1 MKFQIARNE
10 MLKGL
15 QAVVGVVERRQ
26 TMPILSNL
34 LLKADKNGLTLAGT
48 DLELELVTHVPASV
62 KQEGATTVPARK
74 LFDIC
79 RGLPED
85 AEIKCELKEQRLTL
99 SSSRSRF
106 ILSTL
111 NADDFPFLEE
121 VKDAKPI
128 SVPKSAL
135 RELIDRTHFAMAHQ
149 DVRYYLNGLL
159 LVVRK
164 DRMRAV
170 ATDGHRL
177 ALCDATGSLPVTEET
192 QVIVPRKAITELQ
205 RLLDTGEETIK
216 LSFSQNHLQIGLG
229 QTRFTTK
236 LIDGRF
242 PDYEKVIPATGD
254 KRLTGDREQVRLALA
269 RTAIL
274 SNEKFRGVRLTL
286 KDSKLKLQA
295 QNPEHEEAEE
305 ELEVEYDGAPIEIG
319 FNVTYLMDALSGL
332 ESESFTLDLTGPD
345 ASGLIQEKGSN
356 ACQYV
361 VMPMRL

>member
-1 MKFQIARNE
+1 MKFQIPRSE

-15 QAVVGVVERRQ
+15 QAVIGVVERRQ

-34 LLKADKNGLTLAGT
+34 LLKTGKDGLTLAGT
-48 DLELELVTHVPASV
+48 DLELELVTRVPATI

-85 AEIKCELKEQRLTL
+85 AEIKCELKDQRLTL
-99 SSSRSRF
+99 SSGRSRF

-111 NADDFPFLEE
+111 SAEEFPFLEDIKE
-121 VKDAKPI
+121 AKSV
-128 SVPKSAL
+128 SVPRHAL
-135 RELIDRTHFAMAHQ
+135 KQLLDRTHFAMAHQ

-177 ALCDATGSLPVTEET
+177 ALCDATGSLPVTEEL

-205 RLLDTGEETIK
+205 RLLDPSDEMVK
-216 LSFSQNHLQIGLG
+216 LAFSSNHLQVSLG
-229 QTRFTTK
+229 ETQFTTK

-254 KRLTGDREQVRLALA
+254 KRLTGDREQIRLALV

-274 SNEKFRGVRLTL
+274 SNEKFRGVRLSI
-286 KDSKLKLQA
+286 KDNKLKLQA

-305 ELEVEYDGAPIEIG
+305 ELEVSYEGSPIEIG

-345 ASGLIQEKGSN
+345 ASGLIKEKGSD

>member
-1 MKFQIARNE
+1 MKFQISRSE

-15 QAVVGVVERRQ
+15 QAVIGVVERRQ

-34 LLKADKNGLTLAGT
+34 MLKADKNGLMLAGT
-48 DLELELVTHVPASV
+48 DLELELLTRVPANV
-62 KQEGATTVPARK
+62 KQEGSTTVPARK

-79 RGLPED
+79 RGLPDD

-111 NADDFPFLEE
+111 NAEEFPFLEE
-121 VKDAKPI
+121 IKDAKSI
-128 SVPKSAL
+128 NVPKQAL
-135 RELIDRTHFAMAHQ
+135 KQLLDRTHFAMAHQ

-170 ATDGHRL
+170 ATDGHRM
-177 ALCDATGSLPVTEET
+177 ALCDATGSLPVSEEL
-192 QVIVPRKAITELQ
+192 QVIVPRKAISELQ
-205 RLLDTGEETIK
+205 RLLDSGEDDVK
-216 LSFSQNHLQIGLG
+216 LSFSPNHLQINLG
-229 QTRFTTK
+229 ETRFTTK

-254 KRLTGDREQVRLALA
+254 KRLTGQREPIRLALS

-274 SNEKFRGVRLTL
+274 SNEKFRGVRLSL

-345 ASGLIQEKGSN
+345 ASGLIREKGSD

>member
-1 MKFQIARNE
+1 MKFQIPRSE

-15 QAVVGVVERRQ
+15 QAVIGVVERRQ

-34 LLKADKNGLTLAGT
+34 LLKADKGGLTLAGT
-48 DLELELVTHVPASV
+48 DLELELVTRVPANV

-85 AEIKCELKEQRLTL
+85 ADIKCELKDQRLTL
-99 SSSRSRF
+99 SSARSRF

-111 NADDFPFLEE
+111 NADEFPFLEE
-121 VKDAKPI
+121 VKEAKSV

-135 RELIDRTHFAMAHQ
+135 KQLLDRTHFAMAHQ

-177 ALCDATGSLPVTEET
+177 ALCDATGSLPVSEEI

-205 RLLDTGEETIK
+205 RLLDSGDEAVK
-216 LSFSQNHLQIGLG
+216 LSFTPNHLQIALG
-229 QTRFTTK
+229 ETRFTTK
-236 LIDGRF
+236 LVDGRF
-242 PDYEKVIPATGD
+242 PDYEKVIPSAGD
-254 KRLTGDREQVRLALA
+254 KRLTGQREPVRQALS

-274 SNEKFRGVRLTL
+274 SNEKFRGVRLSL
-286 KDSKLKLQA
+286 KDGKLKLQA

-305 ELEVEYDGAPIEIG
+305 ELEVEYEGAPIEIG
-319 FNVTYLMDALSGL
+319 FNVTYLMDALGGL
-332 ESESFTLDLTGPD
+332 EGESFTLDLTGPD
-345 ASGLIQEKGSN
+345 ASGLIKEKGTD

>member
-1 MKFQIARNE
+1 MKFQIPRSE

-15 QAVVGVVERRQ
+15 QAVIGVVERRQ

-34 LLKADKNGLTLAGT
+34 LLRADKQGLMLAGT
-48 DLELELVTHVPASV
+48 DLELELVTRVPASV

-111 NADDFPFLEE
+111 SADDFPFLEE
-121 VKDAKPI
+121 VKDAKSI
-128 SVPKSAL
+128 SVPRPAL
-135 RELIDRTHFAMAHQ
+135 KQLLDRTHFAMAHQ

-177 ALCDATGSLPVTEET
+177 ALCDATGSLPVNEEI

-205 RLLDTGEETIK
+205 RLLDGGEEPARLAFTP
-216 LSFSQNHLQIGLG
+216 NHLQITLG
-229 QTRFTTK
+229 ETRFTTK
-236 LIDGRF
+236 LVDGRF
-242 PDYEKVIPATGD
+242 PDYEKVIPAAGD
-254 KRLTGDREQVRLALA
+254 KRLTGQREAVRQALA

-274 SNEKFRGVRLTL
+274 SNEKFRGVRLSL

-305 ELEVEYDGAPIEIG
+305 ELEVEYEGAPIEIG
-319 FNVTYLMDALSGL
+319 FNVTYLMDALGGL
-332 ESESFTLDLTGPD
+332 EGESFTLDLTGPD
-345 ASGLIQEKGSN
+345 ASGLIKEKGTD

>member
-1 MKFQIARNE
+1 MKFQISRGE

-15 QAVVGVVERRQ
+15 QSVIGVVERRQ

-34 LLKADKNGLTLAGT
+34 LLRAEKNTLTLAGT
-48 DLELELVTHVPASV
+48 DLELELVTRVPATV

-85 AEIKCELKEQRLTL
+85 AEIKCELKEQRMTL
-99 SSSRSRF
+99 SSGRSRF

-111 NADDFPFLEE
+111 SADEFPFLEE
-121 VKDAKPI
+121 IKDAKTI
-128 SVPKSAL
+128 NMSQQVLKHL
-135 RELIDRTHFAMAHQ
+135 LDRTHFAMAHQ
-149 DVRYYLNGLL
+149 DMRYYLNGLL

-164 DRMRAV
+164 DRVRAV

-177 ALCDATGSLPVTEET
+177 ALCDATGSMPVSEEI

-205 RLLDTGEETIK
+205 RLLNGSDEQVK
-216 LSFSQNHLQIGLG
+216 LAISLNHLQITLDE
-229 QTRFTTK
+229 TRFTTK

-242 PDYEKVIPATGD
+242 PDYEKVVPAAGD
-254 KRLTGDREQVRLALA
+254 KRVVGHRERVRQALA

-286 KDSKLKLQA
+286 KEGKLRLQA

-305 ELEVEYDGAPIEIG
+305 ELEVDYNGAPIEIG
-319 FNVTYLMDALSGL
+319 FNVTYLMDALAGL
-332 ESESFTLDLTGPD
+332 EEESFTLDLTGPD
-345 ASGLIQEKGSN
+345 ASGLIKEQGSD

>member
-1 MKFQIARNE
+1 MKFQIPRSE

-15 QAVVGVVERRQ
+15 QAVIGVVERRQ

-34 LLKADKNGLTLAGT
+34 LLKADKGGLTLAGT
-48 DLELELVTHVPASV
+48 DLELELVTHVPATV

-79 RGLPED
+79 RGLPEN
-85 AEIKCELKEQRLTL
+85 AEIKCELKDQRMTL
-99 SSSRSRF
+99 SSGRSRF

-111 NADDFPFLEE
+111 NADEFPFLEAI
-121 VKDAKPI
+121 KDANTI
-128 SVPKSAL
+128 SVPKAAL
-135 RELIDRTHFAMAHQ
+135 KQLLDRTHFAMAHQ
-149 DVRYYLNGLL
+149 DVRYFLNGLL

-177 ALCDATGSLPVTEET
+177 ALCDATGSLPVKEEI

-205 RLLDTGEETIK
+205 RLLDASDEAVK
-216 LSFSQNHLQIGLG
+216 LSFSPNHLQITLG
-229 QTRFTTK
+229 ETRFTTK

-242 PDYEKVIPATGD
+242 PDYEKVIPAAGD
-254 KRLTGDREQVRLALA
+254 KCLTGQREEIRQALS

-274 SNEKFRGVRLTL
+274 SNEKFRGVRLVL
-286 KDSKLKLQA
+286 KDGKLKLQA

-305 ELEVEYDGAPIEIG
+305 ELEVEYEGAPIEIG
-319 FNVTYLMDALSGL
+319 FNVTYLMDALSVL
-332 ESESFTLDLTGPD
+332 EGEAFTLELTGPD
-345 ASGLIQEKGSN
+345 ASGLIREKGSN
-356 ACQYV
+356 ASQYV

>member
-1 MKFQIARNE
+1 MKFQIPRNE
-10 MLKGL
+10 LLQGL
-15 QAVVGVVERRQ
+15 QAVIGVVERRQ

-34 LLKADKNGLTLAGT
+34 LLKADKEGLMLAGT
-48 DLELELVTHVPASV
+48 DLELELVTRVPANV
-62 KQEGATTVPARK
+62 KQEGTTTVPARK

-85 AEIKCELKEQRLTL
+85 SEIKFELKEQRLTL
-99 SSSRSRF
+99 SSKRSRF

-111 NADDFPFLEE
+111 NAEEFPFLEE
-121 VKDAKPI
+121 IKGAKPI
-128 SVPKSAL
+128 SVPKQAL
-135 RELIDRTHFAMAHQ
+135 KQLLDRTHFAMAHQ

-177 ALCDATGSLPVTEET
+177 ALCDATGELPVSEEL

-205 RLLDTGEETIK
+205 RQLDNSEDAVK
-216 LSFSQNHLQIGLG
+216 LTFSPNHLQINLG
-229 QTRFTTK
+229 ETRFTTK

-242 PDYEKVIPATGD
+242 PDYEKVVPEAGD
-254 KRLTGDREQVRLALA
+254 KRLTGDREQIRLALS

-274 SNEKFRGVRLTL
+274 SNEKFRGVRLCL
-286 KDSKLKLQA
+286 KDNKLKLQA

-305 ELEVEYDGAPIEIG
+305 ELEVNYDGTPIEIG
-319 FNVTYLMDALSGL
+319 FNVTYLMDALGGL

-345 ASGLIQEKGSN
+345 ASGLIKEKGSD